1 MSYRKMLKNLCR
13 AGIEGMTD
21 MSGSQAG
28 RREIYKDVVA
38 QLLALVIAVLIV
50 AFVGKWLWNNSVA
63 ELFTFARPVRSVW
76 QIIALMLFLSLIL

>member
-1 MSYRKMLKNLCR
+1 MLANLCR
-13 AGIEGMTD
+13 AGVEGMTD
-21 MSGSQAG
+21 MSGSQSG

-38 QLLALVIAVLIV
+38 ELLALVIAILIL

-76 QIIALMLFLSLIL
+76 QIIALMLFINLIK

>member
-1 MSYRKMLKNLCR
+1 
-13 AGIEGMTD
+13 MTD

-28 RREIYKDVVA
+28 RRDLYKEIVA
-38 QLLALVIAVLIV
+38 QLIALVIAILIV

-76 QIIALMLFLSLIL
+76 QIIALMLFINLLS